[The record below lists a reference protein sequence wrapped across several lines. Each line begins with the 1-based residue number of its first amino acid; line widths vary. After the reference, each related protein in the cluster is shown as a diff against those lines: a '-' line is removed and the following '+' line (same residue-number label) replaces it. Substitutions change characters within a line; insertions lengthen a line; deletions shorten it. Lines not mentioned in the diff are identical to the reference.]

1 MNKEELAAEFVCL
14 LDINSRPQDVAQL
27 KKLIEQ
33 FFSYGAARI
42 DLIGKVMDLD
52 NEIHGL
58 NLDIPLLEETKHS
71 IETLSTTGEFYAHF
85 IIRLQVGDFYY
96 IITDQKYPGFTPNT
110 HFCDGH
116 KLQ

>member
-1 MNKEELAAEFVCL
+1 MLNFIQYLLIVYVNCLLELKVNLEMNKEELAAEFVCL

-71 IETLSTTGEFYAHF
+71 IETLSTTGEFYA
-85 IIRLQVGDFYY
+85 
-96 IITDQKYPGFTPNT
+96 TS
-110 HFCDGH
+110 
-116 KLQ
+116 